1 MGQYGYPLMPF
12 VTFAVPV
19 MEIANGTNRFEHYRE
34 LATAEFHDVVRANVD
49 TLYSMS
55 VLDLTHHDLIVD
67 VPVVKDRYWV
77 FPFYDA

>member
-1 MGQYGYPLMPF
+1 MPF
-12 VTFAVPV
+12 VTFAVPGI
-19 MEIANGTNRFEHYRE
+19 EAAKGTNRFEHYRV
-34 LATAEFHDVVRANVD
+34 LTTSDYHDVVRPNVD

-55 VLDLTHHDLIVD
+55 ILDLTHHDLIVN